1 MIQKI
6 VKRELIYSPEY
17 MEFAKN
23 SNKRT
28 QEKLMY
34 ATEILNTE
42 EIIMKKDTKKL
53 TVEEVGSLRKL
64 DFKSQSGFV
73 DAESVLASAAGE
85 IGTENREEFNAKA
98 RAWYYGEI
106 LRERRK
112 ELGLTQKELAEQIG
126 RERTYINR
134 IEKGETDL
142 QLSSFLRIADA
153 LGITLRLE
161 VKMA

>member
-1 MIQKI
+1 
-6 VKRELIYSPEY
+6 

-73 DAESVLASAAGE
+73 DAESVLASAVGE
-85 IGTENREEFNAKA
+85 VGTENREEFNAKA

>member
-1 MIQKI
+1 
-6 VKRELIYSPEY
+6 
-17 MEFAKN
+17 
-23 SNKRT
+23 
-28 QEKLMY
+28 
-34 ATEILNTE
+34 
-42 EIIMKKDTKKL
+42 MKKDTKKL
-53 TVEEVGSLRKL
+53 TIEEVGSLRKL

-85 IGTENREEFNAKA
+85 IGTENRKEFNAKA